1 MIGELTASQIEEV
14 LTGEYIGR
22 IGCHSQGRTYV
33 VPISYVYQ
41 GGAIYAHS
49 PTGMKV
55 EMMRQNPEVCFEVEQ
70 ISTLIDWRSVIAWGR
85 FEELSGDD
93 ALNAMR
99 LLIQRLGPAVPTG
112 SSAEFHHDAPHEDP
126 PHMPVLYR
134 ICLYEKTG
142 RYEPCPG

>member
-70 ISTLIDWRSVIAWGR
+70 ISTLHDWRNVIAWGR

-93 ALNAMR
+93 ALKAMR
-99 LLIQRLGPAVPTG
+99 LFNRRLGLIMPVSG
-112 SSAEFHHDAPHEDP
+112 SAEFHLGSPAEPRR
-126 PHMPVLYR
+126 MPVLYR
-134 ICLYEKTG
+134 IRLREKTG